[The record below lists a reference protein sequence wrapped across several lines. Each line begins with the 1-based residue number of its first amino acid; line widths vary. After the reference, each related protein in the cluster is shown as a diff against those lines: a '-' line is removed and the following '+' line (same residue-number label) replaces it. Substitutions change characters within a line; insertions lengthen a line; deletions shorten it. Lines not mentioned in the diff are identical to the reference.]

1 MEKRTSVLVGISLLL
16 IAICFVGYAANH
28 PEAVFPWGNKVTFMF
43 YGIYI
48 WLIFKFLLD
57 IPVLKTTKKTSSNG
71 SLLRA
76 VVFFFMAFIFFI
88 MELTRE
94 TANIYTI
101 VRWFVVIGGID
112 VGIESISLWFKTRMI
127 E

>member
-1 MEKRTSVLVGISLLL
+1 MADLQV
-16 IAICFVGYAANH
+16 FVGYSRIENDK
-28 PEAVFPWGNKVTFMF
+28 ENIFKREFIESSSFLF
-43 YGIYI
+43 YGIH
-48 WLIFKFLLD
+48 
-57 IPVLKTTKKTSSNG
+57 
-71 SLLRA
+71 
-76 VVFFFMAFIFFI
+76 FFI